1 MATAAIRTRGRL
13 RAGDLMSP
21 ARTVVAL
28 LGAVALVLVAAFGLH
43 DVAQRTV
50 NGLVDASYI
59 ALAAVGMTLL
69 YGILRLI
76 NFAHGEMLTLGAYVA
91 FLVNVTLGLPLALA
105 VVAGAALVGVVGL
118 GCQRAIWAPL
128 RRRGA
133 GTLQMLLA
141 TIALAFILRNA
152 IQFVWGGQPRRLDL
166 DVTSSIEL
174 LGLRVGTM
182 QLVVMVVGIGSLL
195 ALTAMLK
202 RSRMGKEMRAVSDN
216 AALAASTGIDTRRIV
231 TLTWI
236 LAGALA
242 GLAGALFAAAVGTMT
257 PNLGFQVLLTLFAAV
272 IMGGIGNPLGALAG
286 GVTLGLVQAW
296 STLIV
301 PESWKLT
308 VGFGVLIVVLIVRP
322 QGIFGRKA
330 RL

>member
-1 MATAAIRTRGRL
+1 MATAVIRARGRV
-13 RAGDLMSP
+13 RAGDVLSP
-21 ARTVVAL
+21 ARVAAGL
-28 LGAVALVLVAAFGLH
+28 LAAVALVLVLGYGVH

-59 ALAAVGMTLL
+59 ALGAVGMTLL
-69 YGILRLI
+69 YGILRLV
-76 NFAHGEMLTLGAYVA
+76 NFAHGDMLTLGAYVA
-91 FLVNVTLGLPLALA
+91 LLFDVGLGLPLIVAIAAAAAAVALT
-105 VVAGAALVGVVGL
+105 GL
-118 GCQRAIWAPL
+118 GCERMIWAPL

-133 GTLQMLLA
+133 GMLQMLLA
-141 TIALAFILRNA
+141 TIALAFILRNG
-152 IQFVWGGQPRRLDL
+152 IQFVWGGQPRRLDA
-166 DVTSSIEL
+166 DVTTSIEL
-174 LGLRVGTM
+174 LGVRVGVM
-182 QLVVMVVGIGSLL
+182 QLIVMAIGIGALV

-202 RSRMGKEMRAVSDN
+202 RSRIGKEMRAVSDD
-216 AALAASTGIDTRRIV
+216 AALAASAGIDTRRVVVV
-231 TLTWI
+231 TWV

-296 STLIV
+296 STLVV
-301 PESWKLT
+301 PESWKLS
-308 VGFGVLIVVLIVRP
+308 VGFAVLIVVLIARP
-322 QGIFGRKA
+322 QGIFGREA